1 MKNILFIGP
10 YRQNDGWGIA
20 AQQYL
25 RAMRLTNNLK
35 TINIQTCNGV
45 SLTDG
50 TEFAEFEKNNFTH
63 YDAMI
68 QNMLPSSFCYDAR
81 VGKNIG
87 LVHYEATMDSLDI
100 NKYRIS
106 SSLMDEV
113 WSPFNTGFCNHKQL
127 PVPTDISRFS
137 KDYQTPG
144 FIPKGSFNIY
154 FIGEN
159 IERKNIE
166 SLVLAFHKTFTYKDN
181 VNLIIKTGKQGQSP
195 QASFDELTNR
205 LKSLKEQWGLYS
217 KPELYKKEIIVT
229 GRMTDD
235 ELCGL
240 HQGCHMLIV
249 PSSGESQCM
258 PVLDA
263 LGFGNMVATVEN
275 TGPNELFRT
284 LNNITINSEV
294 DVVQCVNKPMKTLY
308 TANEWWYKPNVGDI
322 CVAMIEGYNRYKND
336 TKASNEKMLEYL
348 ENNFSYR
355 AIGDKINEYIG

>member
-50 TEFAEFEKNNFTH
+50 TEFAEFEKNNFQH
-63 YDAMI
+63 YDAVI
-68 QNMLPSSFCYDAR
+68 QNVLPSSFSYDAR
-81 VGKNIG
+81 AGKNIG
-87 LVHYEATMDSLDI
+87 LVHYEAIMDRMDI
-100 NKYRIS
+100 NKYHIS
-106 SSLMDEV
+106 SSLMDEI
-113 WSPFNTGFCNHKQL
+113 WSPFDTGFCKSRSL
-127 PVPTDISRFS
+127 PVPIDISRFRQEYAPFNS
-137 KDYQTPG
+137 VPKD
-144 FIPKGSFNIY
+144 SFNIY

-166 SLVLAFHKTFTYKDN
+166 LLALAFHSTFTYKDN
-181 VNLIIKTGKQGQSP
+181 VNLIIKTGRQGQSP
-195 QASFDELTNR
+195 KETFDEVGAR
-205 LKSLKEQWGLYS
+205 LHALKQQWSLYH
-217 KPELYKKEIIVT
+217 KPELYKKEVIIT

-240 HQGCHMLIV
+240 HQACHMLIV

-263 LGFGNMVATVEN
+263 IGFGNLVATVNN
-275 TGPNELFRT
+275 TGPNELFGMMEGSF
-284 LNNITINSEV
+284 TIESRP
-294 DVVQCVNKPMKTLY
+294 DIVQ
-308 TANEWWYKPNVGDI
+308 
-322 CVAMIEGYNRYKND
+322 
-336 TKASNEKMLEYL
+336 
-348 ENNFSYR
+348 
-355 AIGDKINEYIG
+355 